1 MPKNIQSWTT
11 CLKQDENRSVPNYG
25 DSGNWIGIGIESIF
39 VGLVAGFIPAGALS
53 GFFIYVLGQ
62 EATLGCI
69 GGTWMLGGLVALFVS
84 IIYWFDN
91 ERLRCMEESACAVG
105 TVVHRPHS
113 NDNGDLSF
121 DIAVA
126 PFSPLEQQEALRSE
140 INSQHGKTP
149 LGAVMTYIF
158 LASLLASQRLNLFW
172 HMVGDHFLKWP
183 PDRRFQEKYFIETP
197 FVESLFAGDKEPTP
211 VYRCPSDDRDEA
223 EKWPIPSPV
232 TDDHLQNMFVYLPCL
247 IEGHVIG
254 EWLRNLRNAM
264 IAALAGFIIGCV
276 VCMVFTLGAGEWAC
290 GAVGAVVAAIFAF
303 FAWLISHLT
312 NDPNDS
318 KADNASG
325 IDNSDLAGGDAPKTS
340 AERGDVIV
348 AFGSWVLNTL
358 ENQFYEIHPVKA
370 WYLVCRG
377 DTIFEK
383 AQISSGGCHLDTSR
397 MKSADYER
405 ICRMVH
411 EAETVAPAQ
420 TSTRSFAAGLS
431 MAGGLR

>member
-11 CLKQDENRSVPNYG
+11 CLPQDENSFVTDYG
-25 DSGNWIGIGIESIF
+25 KPGNWIGIGIQSILKGF
-39 VGLVAGFIPAGALS
+39 VAGIASAGALTL
-53 GFFIYVLGQ
+53 FVEYVLGQ
-62 EATLGCI
+62 SIGLGCL
-69 GGTWMLGGLVALFVS
+69 GGTWALGGLVYLFVEV
-84 IIYWFDN
+84 IHWFDN

-105 TVVHRPHS
+105 TVVHTPHS
-113 NDNGDLSF
+113 NNNGDLNL

-126 PFSPLEQQEALRSE
+126 PFSPLEQEEVLRSE
-140 INSQHGKTP
+140 IKSQHGSAP
-149 LGAVMTYIF
+149 LGSVMTYIF

-183 PDRRFQEKYFIETP
+183 SDRRFQDKYFIETQ
-197 FVESLFAGDKEPTP
+197 FVKDLFAGDKEPTP

-223 EKWPIPSPV
+223 EKWSIPSPI
-232 TDDHLQNMFVYLPCL
+232 TDGHLQNMFVYLPCL

-254 EWLRNLRNAM
+254 EWLRNLRNAA
-264 IAALAGFIIGCV
+264 IAALAGFVIGCL
-276 VCMVFTLGAGEWAC
+276 VCMVFTLGAGEFAC
-290 GAVGAVVAAIFAF
+290 AAVGAVVAAIFAF
-303 FAWLISHLT
+303 LAWLISHLT

-325 IDNSDLAGGDAPKTS
+325 IDTSDAAGGDAPKTS

-377 DTIFEK
+377 STIFEK
-383 AQISSGGCHLDTSR
+383 AQISSGGCHFDTSR
-397 MKSADYER
+397 MESADYER
-405 ICRMVH
+405 ICRMIH
-411 EAETVAPAQ
+411 EAETDVPAQ
-420 TSTRSFAAGLS
+420 TSTQSIAAGLS
-431 MAGGLR
+431 MSGGLR